1 MSDAVVVGAGPNGLA
16 AAITLAREGH
26 SVVVFEAED
35 TIGGGARTA
44 ELTLP
49 GYLHD
54 VCSAIHP
61 LAVASPFFRSVPLE
75 EHGVELIH
83 PSAPLAHPLDDGSA
97 VLLERSVDETAD
109 GLGVDAATYQKLM
122 TPLARDAQR
131 VGDEVLGPLRPPR
144 HPIAMARFGRR
155 AVRSAVGLAN
165 ALFEGERAKA
175 MFAGVAAHS
184 MLSLRVPMTSAYGL
198 MLIMIGHAVGW
209 PIPRGGSQAI
219 ADGLASYLESL
230 GGKIV
235 TGARIESVDDLA
247 PARAV
252 LFDVTPRQLLQIA
265 GRRLPDRYKRR
276 LERYRYGP
284 GAFKVDFAIDGPIP
298 WKARECGRAGTV
310 HLGGTLEE
318 IAASEE
324 ALANGRHA
332 DRPYVLVGQQSLFDA
347 TRAPAGKHTVW
358 AYCHVPNSSTADM
371 TDRIENQIERFAPGF
386 KDCILAKSIITPAD
400 LERHNA
406 NCIGGDING
415 GSADLRQVFMRPAPR
430 LDPYSTPAKDIFIC
444 SSSTPPLGGVHGMC
458 GYYGARSALRRAF

>member
-75 EHGVELIH
+75 EHGVEMIH

-109 GLGVDAATYQKLM
+109 GLGVDAAAYEKLM
-122 TPLARDAQR
+122 TPLARDAQS

>member
-235 TGARIESVDDLA
+235 TGARVESVDDLA

-298 WKARECGRAGTV
+298 WKAKECGRAGTV

-318 IAASEE
+318 VAASEE

-415 GSADLRQVFMRPAPR
+415 GSADLRQVFMRPAPS

>member
-318 IAASEE
+318 VAASEE
-324 ALANGRHA
+324 ALANARHA

-358 AYCHVPNSSTADM
+358 AYCHVPNGSTVDM